1 MRRLSIS
8 LIIYGILLAV
18 LVNFIP
24 AKPFFL
30 LISVFFACGA
40 VTALKGYKGKMENLS
55 KNVNSRLGKEKE
67 ARAALLGEVKKADDY
82 ISELHGRERAIAS
95 LYEIT
100 KKMSQALT
108 FDEIFSVLGSFL
120 KENFTFRKSELILLK
135 EEGNII
141 KVDKIYKAYREEK
154 DADEKGR
161 GEESRVEVLNLF
173 SKNREGVYVPGE
185 NGSSLAAVP
194 LLGENKF
201 VGILTI
207 EDLPRHFF
215 DKFSIVAMQF
225 ALEIKKVLLYETVEA
240 LAITDSLTALYTRR
254 YFFERMEEEL
264 NRSKRHGLKF
274 AFLMLDI
281 DNFKVCN
288 DTYGHLVGDV
298 ALKEIARVIKEST
311 REIDIAAR
319 YGGEEFS
326 IILPETDK
334 TGARLAAERIRRR
347 IEENVVRAYDEKLK
361 ITVSIGLAV
370 CPEDA
375 PASADLVEKADK
387 ALYAAK
393 ASGKN
398 IVCEYRA

>member
-1 MRRLSIS
+1 MRRLSVS
-8 LIIYGILLAV
+8 LIIYGILLTA
-18 LVNFIP
+18 LVNFTP

-30 LISVFFACGA
+30 LVSVFFACAA
-40 VTALKGYKGKMENLS
+40 VAALKGYKGRMKDLS
-55 KNVNSRLGKEKE
+55 RNVSSHLDKEKE
-67 ARAALLGEVKKADDY
+67 IRAALLTEAKKADNY
-82 ISELHGRERAIAS
+82 ISELHERERAIVS

-100 KKMSQALT
+100 KKMSQALR
-108 FDEIFSVLGSFL
+108 FDEIFGVLGLFL
-120 KENFTFRKSELILLK
+120 KENFIFRKSELILLK
-135 EEGNII
+135 EEGGNITKI
-141 KVDKIYKAYREEK
+141 DKIYKAYREEK
-154 DADEKGR
+154 DAGEKEQ
-161 GEESRVEVLNLF
+161 EEDRSEILKLF
-173 SKNREGVYVPGE
+173 SKNREGVYIPKEG
-185 NGSSLAAVP
+185 GLSLAAVP
-194 LLGENKF
+194 LLSENKF
-201 VGILTI
+201 AGILTI
-207 EDLPRHFF
+207 EGLPRHFF

-240 LAITDSLTALYTRR
+240 LAITDSLTTLYTRR

-281 DNFKVCN
+281 DNFKICN

-298 ALKEIARVIKEST
+298 ALKEIARIIKEST
-311 REIDIAAR
+311 REIDLAAR

-334 TGARLAAERIRRR
+334 IGARLAAERIRER

-370 CPEDA
+370 CPDDA
-375 PASADLVEKADK
+375 PDSADLVEKADK

-398 IVCEYRA
+398 IVCEYKG